1 MIFPDLQEFLTL
13 AQQGNLIPVWTSVPA
28 DLLTPVSAYLKLT
41 RRRSKKSGA
50 KSNYS
55 FLLESVEGG
64 ETIARYTYLGTDPFL
79 ILRFRMGDGGPAS
92 GVTELTR
99 NGRTQRLEGD
109 MMGATR
115 ELLASFQPVR
125 IDGLPPFAAG
135 AVGCIGYDMVS
146 LREPVQLPQADGAKN
161 SKEALPDAVL
171 MFSTTVL
178 AFDHVKHQIII
189 LRNVHCENRSKK
201 ALTQAYHQ
209 AEEDIRKIEHDLQ
222 SPLPILEQPRPPA
235 MGHASVPSFRS
246 NVSREDF
253 ILQVLRAKEHIRAGD
268 IFQVVLSQRLETKI
282 STDAFEIYRALR
294 RVNPAPYL
302 FFLQMGEDCVL
313 GSSPE
318 MLVKVTGDDVEY
330 RPIAGTRPRGKD
342 MAEDLQLEKEL
353 LADEKERAEHV
364 MLVDLGRNDVGR
376 VSRYGSVKVPGL
388 MFVERYSHV
397 MHLVSSVRGKLRPRL
412 DAWDTFWA
420 CFPAGTVTG
429 APKVR
434 AMQIISELEPTRRG
448 MYAGAVMYLDFAGN
462 LNSCITIRSV
472 VVNGQKA
479 YVQVGAGIVADSVP
493 EREYE
498 ETMNKGKAMLRAI
511 EMAHEEGG
519 TGSRRGRGS
528 KGSAGERRT
537 AGGRSGKAGVK
548 SRKPK

>member
-1 MIFPDLQEFLTL
+1 MIFPDLKQFLNL
-13 AQQGNLIPVWTSVPA
+13 AQQGNLVPVWTSVAA
-28 DLLTPVSAYLKLT
+28 DLLTPVSAYMKLT
-41 RRRSKKSGA
+41 RRRASRRA
-50 KSNYS
+50 KPSYS

-64 ETIARYTYLGTDPFL
+64 ETIARYTYIGSDPFL
-79 ILRFRMGDGGPAS
+79 TLRFWMGDRGRAS
-92 GVTELTR
+92 GMTEISR
-99 NGRTQRLEGD
+99 DGRTERLEGD

-125 IDGLPPFAAG
+125 IEELPPFIAG
-135 AVGCIGYDMVS
+135 AVGYVGYDLIS
-146 LREPVQLPQADGAKN
+146 LREPVPLPPAGRAAKSAKGSLDGM
-161 SKEALPDAVL
+161 PDAVL
-171 MFSTTVL
+171 MFSTTLLV
-178 AFDHVKHQIII
+178 FDHVKHQIII
-189 LRNVHCENRSKK
+189 VRNVRCEDRSKK
-201 ALTQAYHQ
+201 SLTAAYRH
-209 AEEDIRKIEHDLQ
+209 AEQDIRRIERDLQ
-222 SPLPILEQPRPPA
+222 APLALLEQRGPGKRRA
-235 MGHASVPSFRS
+235 AVPSFRS
-246 NVSREDF
+246 NVSREKF
-253 ILQVLRAKEHIRAGD
+253 LAQVRRAKEYITAGD

-282 STDAFEIYRALR
+282 TADPFAIYRALR

-302 FFLQMGEDCVL
+302 FYLQLGEDCLL

-342 MAEDLQLEKEL
+342 LAEDQRLERQL

-376 VSRYGSVKVPGL
+376 VCRYGTVEVPEL

-397 MHLVSSVRGKLRPRL
+397 MHLVSSIRGKLRPRL
-412 DAWDTFWA
+412 DAWDTLWA

-448 MYAGAVMYLDFAGN
+448 PYAGAVLYLDFAGN

-472 VVNGQKA
+472 VVKDKKA

-493 EREYE
+493 EREYD

-511 EMAHEEGG
+511 ELAHEE
-519 TGSRRGRGS
+519 SRS
-528 KGSAGERRT
+528 
-537 AGGRSGKAGVK
+537 
-548 SRKPK
+548 

>member
-41 RRRSKKSGA
+41 RRRSKKPGA

-64 ETIARYTYLGTDPFL
+64 ETIARYTYLGADPFL
-79 ILRFRMGDGGPAS
+79 ILRFRMGDRGPAS

-99 NGRTQRLEGD
+99 NGRTERLEGD

-125 IDGLPPFAAG
+125 IEGLPPFAAG

-146 LREPVQLPQADGAKN
+146 LREPVPLPQAARAKD

-189 LRNVHCENRSKK
+189 LRNVHCEKRSKK
-201 ALTQAYHQ
+201 ALTEAYHQ
-209 AEEDIRKIEHDLQ
+209 AEQDIRKIERDLQ
-222 SPLPILEQPRPPA
+222 APLPIQEQPRPPA
-235 MGHASVPSFRS
+235 KRRAAAPSFRS

-282 STDAFEIYRALR
+282 SADAFEIYRALR

-302 FFLQMGEDCVL
+302 FFLQMGEDSVL

-318 MLVKVTGDDVEY
+318 MLVKVTGEDVEY

-342 MAEDLQLEKEL
+342 MAEDQQLEREL

-376 VSRYGSVKVPGL
+376 VSRYGSVEVPGL

-462 LNSCITIRSV
+462 LNSCITIRTV
-472 VVNGQKA
+472 VVNDKKA

-511 EMAHEEGG
+511 EMAHEE
-519 TGSRRGRGS
+519 SGS
-528 KGSAGERRT
+528 KTGTPRRHRGT
-537 AGGRSGKAGVK
+537 EKKQIRSRKAGVK

>member
-1 MIFPDLQEFLTL
+1 MIFPDLKQFLIL
-13 AQQGNLIPVWTSVPA
+13 AQKGNLVPVWTSVPA
-28 DLLTPVSAYLKLT
+28 DLLTPVSAYMKLT
-41 RRRSKKSGA
+41 RRRAARRA
-50 KSNYS
+50 KHGYS

-64 ETIARYTYLGTDPFL
+64 ETIARYTYIGSDPFL
-79 ILRFRMGDGGPAS
+79 TLRFRMGDRGRAS
-92 GVTELTR
+92 GVTEITR
-99 NGRTQRLEGD
+99 DGRTERLEGD

-115 ELLASFQPVR
+115 ELLASFQPVQVE
-125 IDGLPPFAAG
+125 GLPPFIAG
-135 AVGCIGYDMVS
+135 AVGYVGYDLIS
-146 LREPVQLPQADGAKN
+146 LREPVPLPPAERAAK
-161 SKEALPDAVL
+161 SSPAAMPDALL

-178 AFDHVKHQIII
+178 VFDHVKHQIII
-189 LRNVHCENRSKK
+189 VRNVRCESESKK
-201 ALTQAYHQ
+201 SLTAAYRQ
-209 AEEDIRKIEHDLQ
+209 AEQDIRRIERALQ
-222 SPLPILEQPRPPA
+222 APLALLEQRGPRKRRAAAPA
-235 MGHASVPSFRS
+235 FRS
-246 NVSREDF
+246 NFSRADF
-253 ILQVLRAKEHIRAGD
+253 LAQVRRAKEYITAGD

-282 STDAFEIYRALR
+282 TADPFAIYRALR

-302 FFLQMGEDCVL
+302 FFLQLGEDCLL

-342 MAEDLQLEKEL
+342 LAEDQRLEREL

-376 VSRYGSVKVPGL
+376 VCRYGTVAVPDL

-397 MHLVSSVRGKLRPRL
+397 MHLVSSIRGKLRPRL
-412 DAWDTFWA
+412 DAWDTLWA

-448 MYAGAVMYLDFAGN
+448 PYAGAVLYLDFAGN

-472 VVNGQKA
+472 VVKDKKA
-479 YVQVGAGIVADSVP
+479 YVQVGAGIVADSLP
-493 EREYE
+493 EREYD

-511 EMAHEEGG
+511 ELAQEE
-519 TGSRRGRGS
+519 
-528 KGSAGERRT
+528 
-537 AGGRSGKAGVK
+537 SGF
-548 SRKPK
+548 

>member
-1 MIFPDLQEFLTL
+1 MIFPDLQEFLSL
-13 AQQGNLIPVWTSVPA
+13 SQKGNLIPVWTSVPA

-41 RRRSKKSGA
+41 RRRSKKPGA
-50 KSNYS
+50 KPNYS

-79 ILRFRMGDGGPAS
+79 ILRFRMGDRGTAS
-92 GVTELTR
+92 GITELTR
-99 NGRTQRLEGD
+99 NGRTERLEGD

-115 ELLASFQPVR
+115 ELLASFKPVR
-125 IDGLPPFAAG
+125 IEGLPPFAAG

-146 LREPVQLPQADGAKN
+146 LREPVPLPQAGRAKD
-161 SKEALPDAVL
+161 SKEGLPDAVL

-201 ALTQAYHQ
+201 ALTEAYHR
-209 AEEDIRKIEHDLQ
+209 AEQDIRKIERDLQ
-222 SPLPILEQPRPPA
+222 SPLPIPEQPRPA
-235 MGHASVPSFRS
+235 AKRRAGAPSFRS

-253 ILQVLRAKEHIRAGD
+253 MLQVLRAKEHIRAGD
-268 IFQVVLSQRLETKI
+268 VFQVVLSQRLETKI
-282 STDAFEIYRALR
+282 RADAFEIYRALR

-302 FFLQMGEDCVL
+302 FFLQMGKDCVL

-318 MLVKVTGDDVEY
+318 MLVKVTGEDVEY
-330 RPIAGTRPRGKD
+330 RPIAGTRPRGRD
-342 MAEDLQLEKEL
+342 MAEDQQMEQEL

-376 VSRYGSVKVPGL
+376 VSRYGTVKVPGL

-434 AMQIISELEPTRRG
+434 AMQIISELEPARRG
-448 MYAGAVMYLDFAGN
+448 MYAGAVLYLDFAGN
-462 LNSCITIRSV
+462 LNSCITIRTV
-472 VVNGQKA
+472 VVNDQKA

-511 EMAHEEGG
+511 EMAHEENG
-519 TGSRRGRGS
+519 
-528 KGSAGERRT
+528 
-537 AGGRSGKAGVK
+537 GKAGVRSQK
-548 SRKPK
+548 SGVRRKTR